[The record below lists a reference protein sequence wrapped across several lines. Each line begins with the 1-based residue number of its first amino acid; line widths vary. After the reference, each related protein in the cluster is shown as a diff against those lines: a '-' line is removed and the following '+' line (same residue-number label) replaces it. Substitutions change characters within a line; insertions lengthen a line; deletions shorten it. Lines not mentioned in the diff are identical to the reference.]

1 MTTTTVAR
9 QASWTGRD
17 LPAIVD
23 FATRSHAR
31 AAAVLVLFSLLMFL
45 PGLFQI
51 PPIDRDESRFTQAS
65 KQMVETGDYVDIRF
79 LDEVR
84 YKKPV
89 GIYWLQAGA
98 VKAARVLGVP
108 DALTTI
114 WVYRI
119 PSLLGATGAV
129 LLTYW
134 AALAFVGRR
143 AAVLAAL
150 MMAGSVLLGVEAR
163 LAKTDAVLL
172 FTIIAAMGAMARAY
186 VWFDPSRRDSETSL
200 TVPAIFWTALA
211 AGFLIKGPL
220 ILLFAGLTVTTLA
233 IADRS
238 LQWVKSLWPAV
249 GTFWFLLLVLP
260 WFLAITFRSGA
271 GFFAGS
277 LGHDMLGKVASGQES
292 HGAPPGLYL
301 FLFWVT
307 FWPGAVLA
315 GLAAPA
321 AWMARRERG
330 TRFLLAWLVPAW
342 IVFELVVTKLPHYVL
357 PLYPAIAILIAG
369 TIERGQLS
377 RNHWLERG
385 TPLWLLIPALLTG
398 AAIAALVVFNGEL
411 GLPAWPFAAAAAAFG
426 LMAWWFYRADGAERS
441 LLRALVSS
449 LMIAVSVY
457 LITLPGLTR
466 LFPSVALA
474 NIVRA
479 ADCRHPVVA
488 AAGYHEPSFAFLAGS
503 STLLTNGARAA
514 DFLAEGGCRIALVES
529 RSESEFLERARDI
542 RLRYSM
548 ITTVEGLNYSNGRLV
563 KVTAYKAEPVQ

>member
-1 MTTTTVAR
+1 MTTTSVAR
-9 QASWTGRD
+9 QVSWTGRD

-31 AAAVLVLFSLLMFL
+31 AVAVLLLFSLLMFL
-45 PGLFQI
+45 PGFFQI
-51 PPIDRDESRFTQAS
+51 PPMDRDESRFAQAP

-98 VKAARVLGVP
+98 VKTARALGVS

-119 PSLLGATGAV
+119 PSLLGAIGAV
-129 LLTYW
+129 LLSYW

-172 FTIIAAMGAMARAY
+172 FTIIAAMGAMGRAY
-186 VWFDPSRRDSETSL
+186 MRFDSNQRGTSHSL
-200 TVPAIFWTALA
+200 AVPMIFWTALA

-220 ILLFAGLTVTTLA
+220 ILLFAGLTIGTLA
-233 IADRS
+233 VADRS
-238 LQWVKSLWPAV
+238 LQWVKTLRPAA
-249 GTFWFLLLVLP
+249 GTIWFLLLVLP
-260 WFLAITFRSGA
+260 WFLAIILRSGS
-271 GFFAGS
+271 GFFTGS

-301 FLFWVT
+301 LLFWVT

-321 AWMARRERG
+321 AWRARRERG

-369 TIERGQLS
+369 TIERGLLS
-377 RNHWLERG
+377 QNRWLERG
-385 TPLWLLIPALLTG
+385 TLLWLLIPVLLTG
-398 AAIAALVVFNGEL
+398 AAIAALFVFKGDIWFV
-411 GLPAWPFAAAAAAFG
+411 AWPFAAADVAFG
-426 LMAWWFYRADGAERS
+426 LLAWWFYPSDGAERS
-441 LLRALVSS
+441 LLRALAAS

-457 LITLPGLTR
+457 VITLPGLTR

-474 NIVRA
+474 KALHA
-479 ADCRHPVVA
+479 ADCRHPAVA
-488 AAGYHEPSFAFLAGS
+488 AAGYHEPSFVFLAGS
-503 STLLTNGARAA
+503 STVLTNGAGGAN
-514 DFLAEGGCRIALVES
+514 FLADGGCRVALVES
-529 RSESEFLERARDI
+529 RSESEFRERARDI

-548 ITTVEGLNYSNGRLV
+548 IMTVEGLNYSNGRPV
-563 KVTAYKAEPVQ
+563 KVTAYKAEPAQ

>member
-1 MTTTTVAR
+1 MTTTFVAR

-31 AAAVLVLFSLLMFL
+31 AMAVLVLFSLLMFL
-45 PGLFQI
+45 PGFFQI
-51 PPIDRDESRFTQAS
+51 PPMDRDESRFAQAS

-98 VKAARVLGVP
+98 VKTARVLGVP

-119 PSLLGATGAV
+119 PSLLGAIGTV

-172 FTIIAAMGAMARAY
+172 FTSIAAMGAMGRVY
-186 VWFDPSRRDSETSL
+186 MRFDSNRRGDKDSL
-200 TVPAIFWTALA
+200 AAPMIFWTTLA

-220 ILLFAGLTVTTLA
+220 ILLFAGLTIGTLA
-233 IADRS
+233 VADRS
-238 LQWVKSLWPAV
+238 LQWVKTLRPALGV
-249 GTFWFLLLVLP
+249 PCFLLLVLP
-260 WFLAITFRSGA
+260 WFLAITFRSGS

-301 FLFWVT
+301 LLFWVT

-315 GLAAPA
+315 GLATPA
-321 AWMARRERG
+321 VWMARRERG

-369 TIERGQLS
+369 TIERGLLS
-377 RNHWLERG
+377 RNYWLERG
-385 TPLWLLIPALLTG
+385 TLLWLLIPVLLTG
-398 AAIAALVVFNGEL
+398 AAIAALVAFDGGL
-411 GLPAWPFAAAAAAFG
+411 GLAAWPFAAAAAAFG

-457 LITLPGLTR
+457 AITLPGLTR

-474 NIVRA
+474 DIVRA
-479 ADCRHPVVA
+479 AECRHPVVA

-503 STLLTNGARAA
+503 STVLTNGAGAA
-514 DFLAEGGCRIALVES
+514 NFLAEGGCHVALVES
-529 RSESEFLERARDI
+529 RAESEFLERARDI